1 MTQTTKEHELH
12 GSRPFLDRLIERI
25 DRVDPAS
32 LQAHFLSL
40 AEQQGLL
47 ETIFQ
52 SIQEG
57 VLVLDADGSLN
68 FANQAA
74 ARLLGFDPVEAVG
87 RLIARVVRDIDWR
100 QVLDIG
106 EDDEWARLMTREIE
120 VSYPEH
126 RFVSF
131 YAVPLGMESERGGAV
146 VILRDV
152 TRDRLEEANVLESER
167 FNAIK
172 LLAAGIAHEVGN
184 PLNALNIH
192 LQLLD
197 REIQGL
203 AARLDAPPES
213 SQESVEEV
221 AADLRDLVGVAR
233 EEVTRLD
240 LIISQFLGAIRP
252 TQPNLARTRVEGLLE
267 ETLNLLRL
275 EVTNRDIEIS
285 IECPEPVPDIRVD
298 RDQMKQAFFNIV
310 RNAFQAMPDGGR
322 LTIRLSST
330 SQDLVIAF
338 EDSGKGIKREDMG
351 RVFEPYYT
359 SKSKGSGLGL
369 LVVQRIVREHGGALE
384 VSSRESIGTRFV
396 ITLPLA
402 ERRIRM
408 IGDATKLPIEVGE
421 AIPVELDHAD
431 EEGVDSGQ

>member
-1 MTQTTKEHELH
+1 
-12 GSRPFLDRLIERI
+12 
-25 DRVDPAS
+25 
-32 LQAHFLSL
+32 
-40 AEQQGLL
+40 
-47 ETIFQ
+47 
-52 SIQEG
+52 
-57 VLVLDADGSLN
+57 
-68 FANQAA
+68 
-74 ARLLGFDPVEAVG
+74 
-87 RLIARVVRDIDWR
+87 
-100 QVLDIG
+100 
-106 EDDEWARLMTREIE
+106 
-120 VSYPEH
+120 
-126 RFVSF
+126 
-131 YAVPLGMESERGGAV
+131 MESERGGAV